1 MLHGLGGPLDY
12 DIFQVDVFFFP
23 TQHVNKKHLLSHI
36 KKTHKSV
43 LNCYDYHRCKIETLL
58 LYNYQSSGS
67 CQKIF
72 LVFFKD
78 IPLKQYDGLS

>member
-1 MLHGLGGPLDY
+1 MTFSKWMCFSFQRSML
-12 DIFQVDVFFFP
+12 
-23 TQHVNKKHLLSHI
+23 NKKHLLSHI
-36 KKTHKSV
+36 KKNHKSV
-43 LNCYDYHRCKIETLL
+43 LNYDYHRCKIETLL

-78 IPLKQYDGLS
+78 ISLKQYDGLSWHIMSSGT